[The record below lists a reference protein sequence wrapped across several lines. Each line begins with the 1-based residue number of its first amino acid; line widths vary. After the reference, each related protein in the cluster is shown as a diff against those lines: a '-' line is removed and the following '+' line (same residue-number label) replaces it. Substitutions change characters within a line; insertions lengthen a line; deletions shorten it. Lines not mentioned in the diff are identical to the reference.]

1 MAANVWTLSVNLE
14 TKTATFQSGMS
25 EAARSARGAFSE
37 IKDGAQ
43 TMGRETG
50 GSMMEARHGVMLLGE
65 EFGIRLPRAL
75 TTFIASL
82 GPIGAAMETAFP
94 FLAIAVGATL
104 LLQHLSKVR
113 EEGQKLTESQTNF
126 GTAISNV
133 FNQLDSKLLEAGIR
147 SDELNGNHLGA
158 LEKQL
163 AVIDHQSMEDLV
175 RSFDAVSKAA
185 ESTLGQLKTSW
196 YQFGAGSA
204 GAQHALTD
212 FKTQYESLLAQGK
225 DKDAS
230 DLLSGTLKS
239 AERVLELQKQA
250 MDNQTRTGAGGSHQ
264 GDYTKYEAAK
274 NALKQQGIGFTE
286 KEVEAQQDLVRA
298 LEAQVGV
305 EKEVGDIAAKN
316 KSNARQETGIKVD
329 ADADK
334 VYREQSQSQ
343 QKEAEIQDHIWE
355 EHYKEAVENL
365 QSAERSKIAA
375 TQEGSAARLAAID
388 ASLKEENARGLQET
402 GFYRDMLTTRMNLV
416 RQMAEEQA
424 RVQEEAGKESA
435 SHTLAMAKLQESA
448 QEDAD
453 KRLLAVHHAS
463 LQAMADADVSAVQRR
478 TQIEV
483 DGYNKEIE
491 ALDKFAKDY
500 QVKYQALKDKITET
514 ERSAD
519 NQIVQIQGQ
528 AAVKQTQEIQ
538 QAYTRAGDMM
548 ASTLAKMTQGH
559 KTFAE
564 AARQSMG
571 QVVQAMAENLIKEAI
586 MQDREKL
593 GAAKTAAAKAFAWA
607 PNPIIGAPLAAAA
620 FAAVMA
626 FEKGGIVPGVDNF
639 DSVPARL
646 TPGEAVLPKNLTE
659 HLTNMAKFGN
669 GGSGAQEIH
678 VHNHYSPTVHAMDGE
693 SVHRV
698 LTEHAD
704 TFHSH
709 FEDHVRRM
717 NR

>member
-1 MAANVWTLSVNLE
+1 MAAPVWVLSVDLQ
-14 TKTATFQSGMS
+14 TKTATFQSGMAD
-25 EAARSARGAFSE
+25 AARSARGAFSE

-113 EEGQKLTESQTNF
+113 EEGEKLTESQASF
-126 GTAISNV
+126 GHTVANV
-133 FNQLDSKLLEAGIR
+133 FNSWGAKLLEAGIR
-147 SDELNGNHLGA
+147 ADELNGDHLGA
-158 LEKQL
+158 LHKTLEQ
-163 AVIDHQSMEDLV
+163 IDHQTLAELA
-175 RSFDAVSKAA
+175 RSFDEVAKSADVTMA
-185 ESTLGQLKTSW
+185 QLKTSW

-204 GAQHALTD
+204 GAQHALDD
-212 FKTQYESLLAQGK
+212 FKMKYEALMDK
-225 DKDAS
+225 KDA
-230 DLLSGTLKS
+230 DGAHNLLTGTLQS
-239 AERVLELQKQA
+239 AQRILELQKQA
-250 MDNQTRTGAGGSHQ
+250 ADNETKTGTSGTHQ
-264 GDYTKYEAAK
+264 GDYAKFEQAK
-274 NALKQQGIGFTE
+274 NNLKQQGIGFTE
-286 KEVEAQQDLVRA
+286 KEIEAQETLVHA
-298 LEAQVGV
+298 LHAQVELE
-305 EKEVGDIAAKN
+305 EKRTALKNDLSNNAKQDTQV
-316 KSNARQETGIKVD
+316 KIDVD
-329 ADADK
+329 SDK
-334 VYREQSQSQ
+334 AYREQSQSQ
-343 QKEAEIQDHIWE
+343 QKEAEIQDRIWE

-388 ASLKEENARGLQET
+388 AALKEENARGLQET
-402 GFYRDMLTTRMNLV
+402 GFYRDMLTTRTNLA
-416 RQMAEEQA
+416 RQMSEEQA
-424 RVQEEAGKESA
+424 RVKQEAG
-435 SHTLAMAKLQESA
+435 QESA
-448 QEDAD
+448 QATLAMDKLQAEAD
-453 KRLLAVHHAS
+453 EQAAKRRLAVHHAS
-463 LQAMADADVSAVQRR
+463 LQETADAEVKAVQTRL
-478 TQIEV
+478 QLDIQ
-483 DGYNKEIE
+483 GYNNELN
-491 ALDKFAKDY
+491 ALDKFTGDY
-500 QVKYQALKDKITET
+500 AVKYQALKDKILQAEK
-514 ERSAD
+514 SAD
-519 NQIVQIQGQ
+519 NQIKQIQGQ
-528 AAVKQTQEIQ
+528 AAVQQTQIIQ